1 MASIFLTDFYVK
13 LSQYVVVWHFYVLLF
28 MSLQKEDP
36 IKEEANGTSMTTS
49 GNEGGEVID
58 GVSLADLNTVIDK
71 KASENSLASAAAAY
85 AKIKK
90 NVGSTEMAGLGLS
103 EAEVAIVSVLGAFL
117 TVHPLGATIDSITA
131 YFQNFNSD
139 YNSYYLESLLCR
151 LTKVFQRSGEGGGKW
166 WFLGFQTCYTAPSGV
181 KMEDS
186 E

>member
-1 MASIFLTDFYVK
+1 
-13 LSQYVVVWHFYVLLF
+13 
-28 MSLQKEDP
+28 MS
-36 IKEEANGTSMTTS
+36 TSDDD
-49 GNEGGEVID
+49 GEVID
-58 GVSLADLNTVIDK
+58 GVSLADLNMVMKK
-71 KASENSLASAAAAY
+71 KASEDSLNSVADAY

-90 NVGSTEMAGLGLS
+90 TVNSAEMAGLGLS

-151 LTKVFQRSGEGGGKW
+151 LTKVFQRSGEGGKW

-181 KMEDS
+181 KMDDGE
-186 E
+186 